1 MKIYLVD
8 DHDII
13 FGSYEAM
20 LKQEGHEV
28 VGTSKTGQDFI
39 DFLEHNFCDI
49 VFLDLSMPDM
59 DGIEVLKK
67 LYGKDNMPRVIIVS
81 GYYHYNHIQEAF
93 LLGAL
98 GFIDK
103 TEIHHCI
110 YEAIRKV
117 ANGKKYISDRVL
129 ENGILVQENSG
140 DIVSVIDLLAERESE
155 ALSMMMN
162 NLSNQEICSE
172 MDIEPG
178 TLRKMFQRI
187 REKLGVKTNI
197 QLAKLTYNQKHKL
210 KK

>member
-1 MKIYLVD
+1 MKVYLVD

-13 FGSYEAM
+13 FGSYESM
-20 LKQEGHEV
+20 LIQEGHEV

-39 DFLEHNFCDI
+39 DFLENNVCDI

-67 LYGKDNMPRVIIVS
+67 LHGKDNLPRIIIVS
-81 GYYHYNHIQEAF
+81 GYYDFSHIQEAF

-110 YEAIRKV
+110 YDAIRKV
-117 ANGKKYISDRVL
+117 SKGKKYISDKVL
-129 ENGILVQENSG
+129 ENGILVQEHSG
-140 DIVSVIDLLAERESE
+140 EIVSVIDLLADRESE
-155 ALSMMMN
+155 ALSMMMD
-162 NLSNQEICSE
+162 NLSNQEICTE
-172 MDIEPG
+172 MEIEPG

-187 REKLGVKTNI
+187 REKLGVRTNI
-197 QLAKLTYNQKHKL
+197 QLAKLTYKQKDKL